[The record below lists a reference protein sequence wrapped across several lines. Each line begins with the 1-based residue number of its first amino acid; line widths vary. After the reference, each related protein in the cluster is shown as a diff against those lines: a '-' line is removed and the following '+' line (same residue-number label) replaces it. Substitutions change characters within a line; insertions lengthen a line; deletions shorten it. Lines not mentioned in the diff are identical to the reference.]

1 MNRRSF
7 NSLFKRLKRFRMA
20 ATALFTVLGLAA
32 CATLPPPEASPEHPV
47 LGREEMDRD
56 FMEDRNWWRGY
67 GDPLLNRYLETA
79 LERNTD
85 LAQSALRI
93 HRALMQARLAGADIF
108 PTAYGDGGVSARREL
123 RNGRVSHNYQ
133 TDLGLSYELDLWG
146 RLRDN
151 VAARKWEHE
160 ATIADRD
167 TVRLA
172 LIHSVINSYSNL
184 RYLREAQSLTRD
196 SIARYQKLFSL
207 VQIKVSLGKVAPV
220 EAQQAERSLLTAQNQ
235 LRTLLAEEAGVVQT
249 LADLLNCPAKDLP
262 PIASTALLDQK
273 NIPVD
278 LEVPIAALGARPDL
292 QAAQMRFASAF
303 YSLQSAQAS
312 WYPTVTLGGAFGTSA
327 TSSGQAFKFP
337 FLAGNAGLN
346 LPFLDWARVRANVKI
361 AEDDYELARLD
372 FETAVT
378 GALNEVWAA
387 YRTSEES
394 RRSLVLLRQ
403 RLEREKAITAHYEAR
418 YTLGAGELK
427 DYLEALNTE
436 DATRQSVV
444 QAKYALLRDEST
456 VYRAMGGRFLV
467 KKRS

>member
-1 MNRRSF
+1 MNHRTF
-7 NSLFKRLKRFRMA
+7 HFPFKKSKRFRMA
-20 ATALFTVLGLAA
+20 VAAIFTILGLAA

-56 FMEDRNWWRGY
+56 FLEDRSWWRGY
-67 GDPLLNRYLETA
+67 GDPLLNRHLETA

-93 HRALMQARLAGADIF
+93 HRALMQAQLAGADIF
-108 PTAYGDGGVSARREL
+108 PTAFGDAGVSARREL

-133 TDLGLSYELDLWG
+133 TNLGLSYELDLWG

-172 LIHSVINSYSNL
+172 LIHSVINGYHNL
-184 RYLREAQSLTRD
+184 RYLREAQNITRD
-196 SIARYQKLFSL
+196 SIARYQKLLSL
-207 VQIKVSLGKVAPV
+207 VQTKVSLGKVAPV
-220 EAQQAERSLLTAQNQ
+220 EAHQAEQSLLSAQNQ
-235 LRTLLAEEAGVVQT
+235 LSSLIAEEAGVMQT
-249 LADLLNCPAKDLP
+249 LADLSNCPAKDLP
-262 PIASTALLDQK
+262 PIAGTPLLDQK
-273 NIPVD
+273 DIPVD

-312 WYPTVTLGGAFGTSA
+312 WYPTLTLGGAFGTSA
-327 TSSGQAFKFP
+327 TSSGQVFKFP
-337 FLAGNAGLN
+337 FLAGNAGIN
-346 LPFLDWARVRANVKI
+346 LPFLDWARVCTNVKI

-378 GALNEVWAA
+378 SALNEVWAA

-394 RRSLVLLRQ
+394 RRSLDLLKK
-403 RLEREKAITAHYEAR
+403 RLESEKAITAHYEAR
-418 YTLGAGELK
+418 YTLGAAELK
-427 DYLEALNTE
+427 DYLDALNNE
-436 DATRQSVV
+436 DATRQSVL
-444 QAKYALLRDEST
+444 QAKYALLRDENT

-467 KKRS
+467 KKQP

>member
-1 MNRRSF
+1 
-7 NSLFKRLKRFRMA
+7 MA
-20 ATALFTVLGLAA
+20 ATVLLAVLGVGA

-47 LGREEMDRD
+47 LSREEMDRD
-56 FMEDRNWWRGY
+56 FMEDRNWWHGY

-108 PTAYGDGGVSARREL
+108 PTVFGDADVSAQREL

-146 RLRDN
+146 RLRDSF
-151 VAARKWEHE
+151 AARQWEHE

-172 LIHSVINSYSNL
+172 LIHSVINGYYNL
-184 RYLREAQSLTRD
+184 RYLREAQHITRD
-196 SIARYQKLFSL
+196 NIARYQKLLSL
-207 VQIKVSLGKVAPV
+207 VQTKVSLGKVAPV
-220 EAQQAERSLLTAQNQ
+220 EAHQAERLLLAAQNQ
-235 LRTLLAEEAGVVQT
+235 LSSLIAEEAGVMQT
-249 LADLLNCPAKDLP
+249 LADLANCPAKDLP
-262 PIASTALLDQK
+262 PIAGTALLEQK

-278 LEVPIAALGARPDL
+278 LGVPVAALGARPDL

-312 WYPTVTLGGAFGTSA
+312 WYPTVSLRGVFGTNA
-327 TSSGQAFKFP
+327 TSSGQIFKFP
-337 FLAGNAGLN
+337 FLAGNAGLD

-394 RRSLVLLRQ
+394 HRSLELLKK
-403 RLEREKAITAHYEAR
+403 RLESEKAITAHYEAR
-418 YTLGAGELK
+418 YMLGAAELK
-427 DYLEALNTE
+427 DYLEALNNE
-436 DATRQSVV
+436 DTTRQSVL

>member
-1 MNRRSF
+1 
-7 NSLFKRLKRFRMA
+7 MA
-20 ATALFTVLGLAA
+20 ATALFAVLGLAA
-32 CATLPPPEASPEHPV
+32 CATLPPPEISPEHPV
-47 LGREEMDRD
+47 LSREEMDRD
-56 FMEDRNWWRGY
+56 FREDRNWWRGY

-85 LAQSALRI
+85 LAQNALRI

-108 PTAYGDGGVSARREL
+108 PTASGDAGVSARREL
-123 RNGRVSHNYQ
+123 HDGRVSHNYQ
-133 TDLGLSYELDLWG
+133 TNLGLSYELDLWG

-151 VAARKWEHE
+151 IAARQWEHE

-167 TVRLA
+167 TVRLS
-172 LIHSVINSYSNL
+172 LIHSVINGYYNL
-184 RYLREAQSLTRD
+184 RYLREAQRLTRD

-220 EAQQAERSLLTAQNQ
+220 EAHQAEQSLLAAQNQ
-235 LRTLLAEEAGVVQT
+235 LSTLLAEEAGVRQT
-249 LADLLNCPAKDLP
+249 LADLLNCPAKELP
-262 PIASTALLDQK
+262 PIANTALLDQK

-278 LEVPIAALGARPDL
+278 LGVPIAALGARPDL
-292 QAAQMRFASAF
+292 QAAQMRFAGAF

-337 FLAGNAGLN
+337 FLAGNAGLS

-378 GALNEVWAA
+378 SALNEVWAA

-394 RRSLVLLRQ
+394 RRSLDLLRQ

-467 KKRS
+467 KKRP